1 MNEIGLIFLIIST
14 LLFPYFY
21 VYNPDINFLNIMQS
35 NPISK
40 LASLNILLCIFT
52 KRWKMLVI
60 MIVCVIIMNYYK
72 THESHPVITSPL
84 VPLNS
89 PSSVLSSS
97 PASSILE
104 IEIPTVSP

>member
-1 MNEIGLIFLIIST
+1 MNEIYISILIIST

-21 VYNPDINFLNIMQS
+21 VYNPNINFINLINS
-35 NPISK
+35 DPISK
-40 LASLNILLCIFT
+40 LANLNILLCIIT

-72 THESHPVITSPL
+72 THKSLSVIPSPR

-89 PSSVLSSS
+89 PISTLSSS
-97 PASSILE
+97 PASSVLE
-104 IEIPTVSP
+104 IEIPTGSP